1 MPDCGYSMI
10 QAYRRKISETEM
22 INMDEQS
29 NYGGGIILFSTITSG
44 TLYGIRSCLIQVEV
58 DVSQGLPCFQIVG
71 LPGSEVREA
80 RERVKVALRNVGV
93 DLPPVSINVNLSPA
107 DIPKSGTMFDL
118 PVAVGIMTALSRIP
132 AQVTADTLLIGELG
146 LSGEVKPVK
155 GVLPIVREAAR
166 RGIRRC
172 ILPAE
177 NLWEGSLVEQV
188 ESNGVS
194 DMRQV
199 IEVLTGGRCTGE
211 SHSSEGSMEE
221 SQIEGCQQSKRQVNV
236 STGGT
241 GHITVANGSTGD
253 MDKPEGGTPARQRED
268 FADISGQESLKRAAE
283 VAAAG
288 FHHLLIVGPPGAG
301 KTMLASRI
309 PTILPPLSAEESL
322 EVSSIY
328 SISGLLRAEAGLKKE
343 RPFLNPHHTI
353 TGRALVGGGRIPMPG
368 IISLA
373 HRGVLFLDEL
383 PEFKRETLDILRQP
397 LEDRKVQIART
408 CGTYVYP
415 ADFMLVGA
423 MNPCPC
429 GYYPDMGRCRCTPSE
444 VRRYLRRVSGPVL
457 DRIDI
462 CVQAQPVSFQ
472 NIAEPAAG
480 ESSAQIRERVL
491 RARQIQAER
500 FLDTGP
506 RFNADMKAGD
516 VERYCVLGEKEQRF
530 MEQMFA
536 VMQMSARG
544 YHKILKVART
554 IADLAGCERIG
565 EDHLAEA
572 VCYRQTEVLQ

>member
-1 MPDCGYSMI
+1 M
-10 QAYRRKISETEM
+10 
-22 INMDEQS
+22 
-29 NYGGGIILFSTITSG
+29 FSTITSG

-80 RERVKVALRNVGV
+80 RERVKVALKNVGV

-132 AQVTADTLLIGELG
+132 AQAAADTLLIGELG

-155 GVLPIVREAAR
+155 GVLPIVRETAR

-177 NLWEGSLVEQV
+177 NLWEGSLVERV
-188 ESNGVS
+188 ESIGVS

-199 IEVLTGGRCTGE
+199 IEILTGARPAECMEASHGAAGRT
-211 SHSSEGSMEE
+211 
-221 SQIEGCQQSKRQVNV
+221 
-236 STGGT
+236 
-241 GHITVANGSTGD
+241 
-253 MDKPEGGTPARQRED
+253 DKPDDDTSAGQWED

-301 KTMLASRI
+301 KTMLACRI
-309 PTILPPLSAEESL
+309 PTILPPLSTEESL

-328 SISGLLRAEAGLKKE
+328 SISGLLRAEGGLKKE

-353 TGRALVGGGRIPMPG
+353 TGQALVGGGRIPTPG

-457 DRIDI
+457 DRFDI
-462 CVQAQPVSFQ
+462 CVQAQPVAFRH
-472 NIAEPAAG
+472 IAVPAAG
-480 ESSAQIRERVL
+480 ESSVEIRGRVM
-491 RARQIQAER
+491 RARQVQAER
-500 FLDTGP
+500 FRDSGP

-516 VERYCVLGEKEQRF
+516 VERYCALGAKEQRF

-554 IADLAGCERIG
+554 IADLAGCERVR

>member
-1 MPDCGYSMI
+1 M
-10 QAYRRKISETEM
+10 
-22 INMDEQS
+22 
-29 NYGGGIILFSTITSG
+29 FSTITSG

-80 RERVKVALRNVGV
+80 RERVKVALKNVGV
-93 DLPPVSINVNLSPA
+93 ELPPVSINVNLSPA

-118 PVAVGIMTALSRIP
+118 PVAVGIMTALSKIP
-132 AQVTADTLLIGELG
+132 AKDVADTLLIGELG

-166 RGIRRC
+166 RGIARC
-172 ILPAE
+172 ILPVE
-177 NLWEGSLVEQV
+177 NRWEGSLVESV
-188 ESNGVS
+188 ESIGVS
-194 DMRQV
+194 NMRQA
-199 IEVLTGGRCTGE
+199 IETLTGVRQMVECRRAEGNTEQGENDVQIHGVHDDVSQSGTAYSVSEYDGRRRGAANVEEVSEDAARTTD
-211 SHSSEGSMEE
+211 SS
-221 SQIEGCQQSKRQVNV
+221 
-236 STGGT
+236 
-241 GHITVANGSTGD
+241 
-253 MDKPEGGTPARQRED
+253 RED

-322 EVSSIY
+322 EVSSVY
-328 SISGLLRAEAGLKKE
+328 SISGLLRAESGLKKE

-353 TGRALVGGGRIPMPG
+353 TGQALVGGGRIPTPG

-457 DRIDI
+457 DRMDI
-462 CVQAQPVSFQ
+462 CVQAQPVEFHH
-472 NIAEPAAG
+472 IAEPAAG
-480 ESSAQIRERVL
+480 ENSDRI
-491 RARQIQAER
+491 RARVMRARTIQAER
-500 FLDTGP
+500 FQDTGL
-506 RFNADMKAGD
+506 RFNSDMKAGD
-516 VERYCVLGEKEQRF
+516 VERYCKLGGKEQRF

-536 VMQMSARG
+536 AMQLSARG

-565 EDHLAEA
+565 EEHLAEA